1 MRRRD
6 GRSPSPAP
14 SNRRGVSIVEFLS
27 AAVMLVAVMGALF
40 PLLARLGAARETVQG
55 RESAVRELGNLLE
68 IARSDGQVTQG
79 ELERTGAALVK
90 ERLAMLDDVRFA
102 VRPDAESSSES
113 PLGAVRPLVLTI
125 TWSAGK
131 GRPQK
136 VELTCWVPLEEG
148 TP

>member
-1 MRRRD
+1 MRRRSD
-6 GRSPSPAP
+6 RSPSPTP
-14 SNRRGVSIVEFLS
+14 PTRRGVSIVEFLC
-27 AAVMLVAVMGALF
+27 AAVMLMAVMGALF
-40 PLLARLGAARETVQG
+40 PLLARLGATRETIQG

-68 IARSDGQVTQG
+68 IARSDGRVTQG
-79 ELERTGAALVK
+79 ELERTGTALVK
-90 ERLAMLDDVRFA
+90 ERLAMLDEVQFA
-102 VRPDAESSSES
+102 VRPDVESPSEN